1 MKKRYSEEQIIKAI
15 KEHEAG
21 AKVEDICRRLGISNG
36 TFYNW
41 RSKYAGMRVNEAKLL
56 RNFEDKNAK
65 LKRMFADVCLENQAI
80 KELFSKKKG
89 W

>member
-1 MKKRYSEEQIIKAI
+1 MKNKRYKEEQIIKAI

-21 AKVEDICRRLGISNG
+21 SRVEDICRRMGISNG

-41 RSKYAGMRVNEAKLL
+41 RSKYAGMEVNEVRRLKELESENTKLKKLL
-56 RNFEDKNAK
+56 ADKLLEVEAMK
-65 LKRMFADVCLENQAI
+65 DVL
-80 KELFSKKKG
+80 SKK

>member
-21 AKVEDICRRLGISNG
+21 SKAEDICRRLNISVG
-36 TFYNW
+36 TLYNW
-41 RSKYAGMRVNEAKLL
+41 KSKFGGMEVSDAKRLMEL
-56 RNFEDKNAK
+56 ESENAK
-65 LKRMFADVCLENQAI
+65 LKKLLAEKVVEIDAMQDVIA
-80 KELFSKKKG
+80 KK

>member
-21 AKVEDICRRLGISNG
+21 VKVEDICRRLGISNG

-41 RSKYAGMRVNEAKLL
+41 RSKYAGMEVNEAKRL
-56 RNFEDKNAK
+56 RELETENTK
-65 LKRMFADVCLENQAI
+65 LKKLLAEKMLETEALKDVV
-80 KELFSKKKG
+80 SKK